1 MSSPRVQKYFEAMP
15 QQIKNLGGYTYNFR
29 TVIVWQGR
37 VTTGPNAGKDAM
49 VMDIDSATW
58 ADNNRRVLI
67 LATPA
72 SDLNATAAMKTQ
84 SHAAGNYIDGSVR
97 FAMYVETPESWTN
110 AQAYFT
116 RAVEH
121 HLRGQ
126 LGSPVEVFYG
136 ANDVQPIL
144 EGVNG
149 GTSGQETTSTF
160 VSAGTDI
167 PALWPAPGG
176 V

>member
-1 MSSPRVQKYFEAMP
+1 MSSVRVQKYFEAMP
-15 QQIKNLGGYTYNFR
+15 EQIKRLGGYTYDFR
-29 TVIVWQGR
+29 QVIRWQGR
-37 VTTGPNAGKDAM
+37 VTAGPNAGKDA
-49 VMDIDSATW
+49 VVIDIDSATW
-58 ADNNRRVLI
+58 ADGNRRVLI
-67 LATPA
+67 LAEPA
-72 SDLNATAAMKTQ
+72 SDLNNTAAMKTQ
-84 SHAAGNYIDGSVR
+84 SHAAGMYIDGSVR
-97 FAMYVETPESWTN
+97 FKMYLETPEAWTD
-110 AQAYFT
+110 AQAAFT
-116 RAVEH
+116 RHVEH

-126 LGSPVEVFYG
+126 LAAPVEVFYG

-160 VSAGTDI
+160 VSAGTDL